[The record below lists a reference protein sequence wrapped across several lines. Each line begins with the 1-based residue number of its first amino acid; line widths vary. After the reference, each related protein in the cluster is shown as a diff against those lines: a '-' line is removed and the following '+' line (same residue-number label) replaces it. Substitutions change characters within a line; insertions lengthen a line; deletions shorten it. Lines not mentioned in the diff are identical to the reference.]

1 MELLALVAFLE
12 DEADGLAGCLIWFYM
27 GSNNSLSAVTRGDS
41 NTAAI
46 AYLVS
51 RAWELIHRFQIKAWF
66 RAFRQNRTRLI
77 SPHVGNGP
85 PLPIFQAKS
94 FPRASRPIPPMPWFF
109 RARIPSAQLRVSR
122 ECGRLF
128 KGVIRKR

>member
-51 RAWELIHRFQIKAWF
+51 RAWELIHRFQIKARF
-66 RAFRQNRTRLI
+66 SRVPSRLNTDDLPTR
-77 SPHVGNGP
+77 GKR
-85 PLPIFQAKS
+85 LP
-94 FPRASRPIPPMPWFF
+94 
-109 RARIPSAQLRVSR
+109 
-122 ECGRLF
+122 F
-128 KGVIRKR
+128 K